1 MDIPFSVRPG
11 SHERQL
17 KTRYRNPL
25 FPADRQNVSLIDL
38 ADAQATDEV
47 ELQQFQREFSD
58 TLRQAAGMGPH
69 VGSEVILGLK
79 EKCDELYEKACGLSG
94 DLAAEKQ
101 SLEQFLDVLM
111 TAVIA
116 GANGDDHA
124 MDELAQESTAR
135 KLHFRLLQAPVVC
148 DLLRPD
154 TPVARDEL
162 IPTLLSQ
169 PSEDLQL
176 ALELFD
182 QQQRHEL
189 YQQASGQIQILEQS
203 DTPLPADIPGKMELF
218 LKTPA

>member
-1 MDIPFSVRPG
+1 MDIPFSARPG

-25 FPADRQNVSLIDL
+25 FPAHRRNVTLIDL
-38 ADAQATDEV
+38 ADAQATDET
-47 ELQQFQREFSD
+47 ELQQFQREFTD
-58 TLRQAAGMGPH
+58 TFRQAAEMGPH

-79 EKCDELYEKACGLSG
+79 SKCDELYEKACGLGG

-111 TAVIA
+111 KAVIK
-116 GANGDDHA
+116 GASGDDHA
-124 MDELAQESTAR
+124 MDELTREASAR

-154 TPVARDEL
+154 TPVAKDEL

-169 PSEDLQL
+169 TAEDLQL
-176 ALELFD
+176 ALQLFD
-182 QQQRHEL
+182 HQQRREL
-189 YQQASGQIQILEQS
+189 HQQASAQIRNMQQS
-203 DTPLPADIPGKMELF
+203 DTLLPADIAGKLELF
-218 LKTPA
+218 LDTPA